1 MKASKKLKILKKSC
15 GTYDYC
21 KFYFKHSDYEFYHYV
36 LDFNERLCLCA
47 LEDDFIIDGYTVCR
61 LRDIKYIKIV
71 DNATVEINRRN
82 GILDELEPPRVD
94 ITSWKTVFGS
104 LEKTDLYIVV
114 QNEYSGFY
122 RIGKIKRVKK
132 SSVVFKAFD
141 GDGVWQPKIK
151 IPFSDI
157 TSVQFGNRYSTFWR
171 EHLTRSK
178 K

>member
-1 MKASKKLKILKKSC
+1 MKASKKMKILKKSC

-21 KFYFKHSDYEFYHYV
+21 GFDLKYNANTVYNYV

-47 LEDDFIIDGYTVCR
+47 LEDDFIIDGYEVCR
-61 LRDIKYIKIV
+61 LRDIKRVKLI
-71 DNATVEINRRN
+71 DNATVEINRQN
-82 GILDELEPPRVD
+82 GILDESDPPKLD
-94 ITSWKTVFGS
+94 ISSWKNVFGS
-104 LEKTDLYIVV
+104 LEKTGLYVIVR
-114 QNEYSGFY
+114 NEYKGFF
-122 RIGKIKRVKK
+122 RIGKIKKVKK
-132 SSVVFKAFD
+132 SGVVFKAFD
-141 GDGVWQPKIK
+141 IDGVWQPKIK